1 MYYVHVLCV
10 DVCIPRIQKTT
21 NRTLS
26 PTTDRYGVALNL
38 KYNYNSPVCSMVSIK
53 VPIISNGPG
62 AQKCKQSRRVG

>member
-38 KYNYNSPVCSMVSIK
+38 QIQLQFTSV
-53 VPIISNGPG
+53 
-62 AQKCKQSRRVG
+62 